1 MGLSDFAAL
10 RLVVLPQAVIAVVP
24 ALVNI
29 MIAVIKETTLLSIVG
44 VSDLLGAVE
53 IGAKSPG
60 WVGDSNILTSGYVF
74 LALVYFTVCHALSRY
89 SRRLEVQQ

>member
-1 MGLSDFAAL
+1 
-10 RLVVLPQAVIAVVP
+10 VP

-53 IGAKSPG
+53 IGAKSPAWIG
-60 WVGDSNILTSGYVF
+60 EPNILTSGYVF
-74 LALVYFTVCHALSRY
+74 LAAVYLTVCYALSRY
-89 SRRLEVQQ
+89 SRRLEARR